1 MDVSVHSHLTQV
13 LPIEDISQVGHA
25 RRTAQKLAEQ
35 AGFDEADCGR
45 VALVTTELASNL
57 LKHAQSGELHVRVLP
72 GDVSGDASAAVPGVE
87 IIAIDRGK
95 GFDVQN
101 CMADGFSSRGT
112 QGIGLGSILRQA
124 QVFDVHSDARGS
136 ALLARF
142 FPRKSVVKDLRLGI
156 TQQSLHDDPACG
168 DVWEVAVKGQQ
179 VAIMMIDG
187 LGHGPEAEEAGMA
200 GARAF
205 MRNPFADPG
214 VLLEDLHF
222 DMRGSRGGAAAL
234 ALFDGASGKLR
245 FIGIGNIGATLIGDD
260 KTRGIPSHPGIVGLQ
275 YRKIPPIDY
284 ADCTGQLL
292 IMFSDGL
299 QSRWNL
305 RDYPG
310 LMYRHPAII
319 AAVLHRDYCRGR
331 DDVTVLVMALET
343 LDD

>member
-1 MDVSVHSHLTQV
+1 MDVSLHSHLTQV

-35 AGFDEADCGR
+35 AGFDEADSGR
-45 VALVTTELASNL
+45 VALVTTELASNI

-72 GDVSGDASAAVPGVE
+72 GDVSGDAASAVPGVE